1 VYGAGSQFRDQIKMF
16 VNVKLFAVVSEEAV
30 GLVTPVVLGAETPVN
45 VRKDRFIFEV
55 YCTEDAA
62 AYFDSLLPMVRSR
75 EKTGL

>member
-1 VYGAGSQFRDQIKMF
+1 MF

-62 AYFDSLLPMVRSR
+62 AYFDSLLQMVRSR

>member
-1 VYGAGSQFRDQIKMF
+1 MYGAGSQFRDQIKMF

>member
-1 VYGAGSQFRDQIKMF
+1 MF

-30 GLVTPVVLGAETPVN
+30 GLVTSVVLGAETPVN
-45 VRKDRFIFEV
+45 VREDRFIFEV